1 LKGQEIKAR
10 VRKFEREVEPFKAKP
25 PRRTWIVSA
34 EGKTE
39 KEAAAKIEERIA
51 EIKIGKILHPVDK
64 KPYSENDFFLTCR
77 VIDLGNGEKFDFED
91 MSYAM
96 LSGKRRADPGD
107 NGDGPGPTEDEEI
120 EALERQIGELE
131 GLLEDE
137 NVDSK

>member
-1 LKGQEIKAR
+1 MKGQEIKSRIRTA
-10 VRKFEREVEPFKAKP
+10 EREVEPFKART

-39 KEAAAKIEERIA
+39 EEAATKIEARILN
-51 EIKIGKILHPVDK
+51 IKAGKEMHPVDK
-64 KPYSENDFFLTCR
+64 KSYSEGDFFLTCR